1 MRIPV
6 LQNIR
11 ENTKFIIHNFTEGE
25 ALRKRNEMVTA
36 AMEAKR
42 LKDLIRYAKNYQEQ
56 QGYFEEGMQLIYH
69 YGGMDVKNDSVSQ
82 NFSDAKRTKRAHPEE
97 TSEVRLFK
105 YPRFRRTR
113 MQFTYTCVWK
123 YFRTT

>member
-1 MRIPV
+1 MFRSLQVPV

-11 ENTKFIIHNFTEGE
+11 ENTKFIIYNFTEGE
-25 ALRKRNEMVTA
+25 ALRKRNDMVKTA
-36 AMEAKR
+36 MQAKR

-69 YGGMDVKNDSVSQ
+69 YGEMNVKNDNVSQ
-82 NFSDAKRTKRAHPEE
+82 NLNDTKRTKRAHPEE

-105 YPRFRRTR
+105 RSFNKK
-113 MQFTYTCVWK
+113 FGSFESV
-123 YFRTT
+123 F

>member
-1 MRIPV
+1 LQIPV

-11 ENTKFIIHNFTEGE
+11 ENTKFIVYNFTEGE
-25 ALRKRNEMVTA
+25 ALRKRNDVVKTA
-36 AMEAKR
+36 IETKR

-56 QGYFEEGMQLIYH
+56 QGYFEEGIQLIYH

-82 NFSDAKRTKRAHPEE
+82 NLSDTKRTKRAHPEE

-105 YPRFRRTR
+105 
-113 MQFTYTCVWK
+113 CS
-123 YFRTT
+123 

>member
-1 MRIPV
+1 MFRSLQVPI

-11 ENTKFIIHNFTEGE
+11 ENTKFVIHNFTEGE
-25 ALRKRNEMVTA
+25 ALRKRNDMVKA

-69 YGGMDVKNDSVSQ
+69 YGGMNVKNDNVSQ
-82 NFSDAKRTKRAHPEE
+82 NLNDTKRTKRAHPEE
-97 TSEVRLFK
+97 TSEVRLLKRSFSK
-105 YPRFRRTR
+105 KLGLFESI
-113 MQFTYTCVWK
+113 F
-123 YFRTT
+123 